1 MIWLQ
6 TTKMKI
12 ENIDFKT
19 IPKIFCTKQFQKVF
33 CTKKI
38 ISAKIIKKILLPKN
52 WETKPKIEENL
63 HTTPTPPVNTIP
75 AMTIQ
80 QIIKRSELMGILWQP
95 INFSGILLYKQ
106 SDYMIILYH
115 SSQGTHGCGL
125 RI

>member
-12 ENIDFKT
+12 ENIDFK
-19 IPKIFCTKQFQKVF
+19 KFQKYSAQNNSKKYSAQ
-33 CTKKI
+33 KKI
-38 ISAKIIKKILLPKN
+38 ISAKTIKKILLPKN

-80 QIIKRSELMGILWQP
+80 QIIKRSQLMGILWQP
-95 INFSGILLYKQ
+95 INFSGIGWLH
-106 SDYMIILYH
+106 DYTI
-115 SSQGTHGCGL
+115 
-125 RI
+125 